1 MGSARATGPTDPNAT
16 GGQATTG
23 ASVLRGGAWLAVSQN
38 LPQLYTLALSVI
50 AARFLGPD
58 QMGRQSFIAFA
69 ALAVTLVLTS
79 SLFVAL
85 MRYVGETVG
94 RGRPEAARGLLLWA
108 WKIEGAL
115 AVVAAAV
122 FLAIAL
128 AGATPQGAWALA
140 GAVCALGVMHTV
152 PTAVL
157 VGLQRFREASIAG
170 LVTGA
175 LGIGAT
181 AAVLAAGG
189 GITGMF
195 AVEAVAGAANLVWTG
210 LLARRR
216 IELVAP
222 HAQSSPMLQRL
233 VARYALISG
242 IGVLLELVVT
252 RRSEVFFLNRSSTDS
267 EIAFYSIAF
276 AAVTAFVQIPRSFAS
291 AVSPAFATLHGAGAP
306 DRMRDGFWRGLRL
319 LTLFT
324 MPALALSLVLGPRL
338 IELVY
343 GSDFSGAGTPLL
355 IMLAAFPV
363 IPAVSLCNALLA
375 GLARVRVPL
384 MANAFAAAVDVGL
397 AALLVPRLD
406 AVGAAIANTS
416 GALVYGGIVGVNAGR
431 LVVPVDLD
439 LRSLFVGVVATA
451 VAAAAGWAVVAQ
463 VDGFAG
469 LCAAFV
475 VVVVLYLAGARAL
488 RIIPHRDEQW
498 LEGALGRRF
507 GPVAG
512 RACRPFTASAHDA

>member
-1 MGSARATGPTDPNAT
+1 MGSSQAPESIDPNAV
-16 GGQATTG
+16 GGHGTTG
-23 ASVLRGGAWLAVSQN
+23 ASVLRGGVWLAVSQN

-58 QMGRQSFIAFA
+58 QMGRQSYIAFV
-69 ALAVTLVLTS
+69 ALAVTMVLTS

-94 RGRPEAARGLLLWA
+94 RGEPEAARGLLLWA

-115 AVVAAAV
+115 AVAAAAV
-122 FLAIAL
+122 FVGLAA
-128 AGATPQGAWALA
+128 AGATPRGAWALA
-140 GAVCALGVMHTV
+140 GAVCALGVMHAV

-175 LGIGAT
+175 FGVGAT
-181 AAVLAAGG
+181 TAVLAAGG

-216 IELVAP
+216 MELVAP
-222 HAQSSPMLQRL
+222 RTQSSPTLQRL
-233 VARYALISG
+233 VARFALISG
-242 IGVLLELVVT
+242 IGVLLELIVT
-252 RRSEVFFLNRSSTDS
+252 RRSEVFFLGRSSTDA
-267 EIAFYSIAF
+267 EIAYYSIAF
-276 AAVTAFVQIPRSFAS
+276 AAMTAFVQIPRSLAS
-291 AVSPAFATLHGAGAP
+291 SVSPAFATLHGAGAR

-343 GSDFSGAGTPLL
+343 GSEFSGAGTPLL
-355 IMLAAFPV
+355 IMLAGFPV
-363 IPAVSLCNALLA
+363 IPAISLCNALLA
-375 GLARVRVPL
+375 GLARVRLPL
-384 MANAFAAAVDVGL
+384 IANGVAAAVDVGL
-397 AALLVPRLD
+397 AAALVPRLD

-416 GALVYGGIVGVNAGR
+416 GALVYGGIVGVSAAR

-439 LRSLFVGVVATA
+439 LRSLVEGA
-451 VAAAAGWAVVAQ
+451 VAAGLATAAGFAVVEE
-463 VDGFAG
+463 VGGFAG
-469 LCAAFV
+469 FCAACL
-475 VVVVLYLAGARAL
+475 VVVVLYLIAARAL

-507 GPVAG
+507 GPVVG
-512 RACRPFTASAHDA
+512 RAFRPFTASPRDA